1 MSNVKYFIC
10 PMSKNIVDV
19 VLKMNSSHIGLLPS
33 RRQIDF
39 SGGYV
44 NGWNTK
50 SFFDYINKNE
60 SKIIVERDHAGIG
73 QGDENE
79 YNSYTIDSNYF
90 DIIHI
95 DPWKKYSIFEDG
107 LKETIN
113 NINYISKLNDK
124 VKFEIG
130 TEESIRK
137 FDANELIELI
147 QELKIELKLSQYN
160 KIEYICIQS
169 GVGLDLVNRKNT
181 GSFSIEKLKRM
192 VEVCKKF
199 GKKSKEHN
207 GDYLTKEDIQI
218 RFDNGLDSL
227 NIGPEIVQIETET
240 YLSNM
245 SNGELDGFYNV
256 CLESKKW
263 VKWVNDDFD
272 TTDKEKLIM
281 VCGHYNF
288 NNLPKLNIQEL
299 VKKRLEDKIKN
310 LISYI

>member
-1 MSNVKYFIC
+1 
-10 PMSKNIVDV
+10 MSKNIVDV
-19 VLKMNSSHIGLLPS
+19 VLKMNSSPIGLLPS